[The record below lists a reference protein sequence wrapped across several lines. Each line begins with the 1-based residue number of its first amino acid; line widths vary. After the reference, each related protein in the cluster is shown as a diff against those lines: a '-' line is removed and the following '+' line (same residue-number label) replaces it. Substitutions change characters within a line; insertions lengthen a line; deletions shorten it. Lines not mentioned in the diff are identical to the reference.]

1 MTARGENSWP
11 PVGRTTWPLTRCL
24 KRYIAREVFHLLTN
38 PHTVPAGDQLRQMR
52 HGAHVSLATAAAH
65 LHTSTMRLSRLERGL
80 LHHHEL
86 AASYHHWLSTR
97 LAVAS

>member
-1 MTARGENSWP
+1 MD
-11 PVGRTTWPLTRCL
+11 L
-24 KRYIAREVFHLLTN
+24 
-38 PHTVPAGDQLRQMR
+38 TVPSGNQLRQMCND
-52 HGAHVSLATAAAH
+52 AYVSLAIAAAH
-65 LHTSTMRLSRLERGL
+65 IHTGTVRLSRLKRSL